1 MAKDRVA
8 VPVVVAAACAIL
20 FFGLG
25 SYLGARP
32 SVDPQQELA
41 ALRAEMNL
49 LRKQQELAP
58 TRTAAVQWMNAGRFA
73 GSSVSFRNSS
83 TCSSFGSLKTTGMLK

>member
-8 VPVVVAAACAIL
+8 VPVVAAACAVL
-20 FFGLG
+20 FLGLG

-41 ALRAEMNL
+41 ALRAEINL
-49 LRKQQELAP
+49 LRQQQELAP
-58 TRTAAVQWMNAGRFA
+58 TPAAGIAPPPL
-73 GSSVSFRNSS
+73 
-83 TCSSFGSLKTTGMLK
+83 CC